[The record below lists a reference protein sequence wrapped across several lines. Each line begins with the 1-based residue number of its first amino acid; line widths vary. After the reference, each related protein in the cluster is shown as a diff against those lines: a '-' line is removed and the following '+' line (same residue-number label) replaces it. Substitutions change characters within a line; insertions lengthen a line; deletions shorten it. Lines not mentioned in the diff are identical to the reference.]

1 MARRRVGDLELSKE
15 FMNEIRP
22 LVGIQLL
29 RLGRNFDGGYV
40 LPELALRECDS
51 LISLGYGYDSSFE
64 RAFLKLNKKNS
75 VDLYDSTI
83 NLKSTIQ
90 RLFVD
95 LRSLIFRGR
104 GFPVFRSK
112 QLLEY
117 LLVLFN
123 RRINYKVSQIGHI
136 NDSKCLNLID
146 TLKAS
151 AYKKIILKMDIEGS
165 EYESLDLD
173 LHYLGRF
180 QCLIIEFHD
189 IESRIDEF
197 LTITNNIKK
206 DFTLINTH
214 INNFAPIV
222 NGIPQVIEL
231 CFIRNSL
238 IANDSLKRAESIPH
252 PNDLPCDPSKPEITY
267 QY

>member
-1 MARRRVGDLELSKE
+1 M
-15 FMNEIRP
+15 
-22 LVGIQLL
+22 
-29 RLGRNFDGGYV
+29 
-40 LPELALRECDS
+40 
-51 LISLGYGYDSSFE
+51 
-64 RAFLKLNKKNS
+64 
-75 VDLYDSTI
+75 
-83 NLKSTIQ
+83 
-90 RLFVD
+90 
-95 LRSLIFRGR
+95 
-104 GFPVFRSK
+104 
-112 QLLEY
+112 
-117 LLVLFN
+117 FN
-123 RRINYKVSQIGHI
+123 QRINYKVGKIGHI

-173 LHYLGRF
+173 LHYLRRF

-231 CFIRNSL
+231 CFIRSSL

-252 PNDLPCDPSKPEITY
+252 P
-267 QY
+267 